1 VHAVSRRIFALLLS
15 QICGVREARNGFTKA
30 GQSFSGRREK
40 DVKLRSNN
48 NIGDDDDGDDGD
60 DGGEHDD
67 DGD

>member
-1 VHAVSRRIFALLLS
+1 LS

-30 GQSFSGRREK
+30 GQSFSRRREK

-48 NIGDDDDGDDGD
+48 NIGDDDDDSDDDGDDDDGDDGD